1 MKRADV
7 KAGVL
12 YAVKV
17 GNPVMVLLA
26 VPWAQEQ
33 ISRGE
38 TTYRPAR
45 VGEKSSRTGR
55 GWGGYDRTDIG
66 LPAAERVPL
75 MMPNPEYVGEAEE
88 ESIRAELMAWANGDY
103 AKFHEAVRKNPR
115 LRPEIPDP
123 LRWEWKPTILEPR
136 DALAP
141 LDEHEAAR
149 RAEQERQN
157 AEREAQRD
165 ELDDRRARLTAIADV
180 LPLDDVQRRDL
191 LTRTTPYRRGHYAEV
206 SLEWLEEV
214 AGRLRQ
220 GSGCVEVH

>member
-1 MKRADV
+1 VKRADV

-12 YAVKV
+12 YAVKH
-17 GNPVMVLLA
+17 GDPVMVVKEELWALVKQRGHEDVWRLA
-26 VPWAQEQ
+26 EK
-33 ISRGE
+33 
-38 TTYRPAR
+38 
-45 VGEKSSRTGR
+45 GEKPYRDR
-55 GWGGYDRTDIG
+55 FGGYRSIEIG

-75 MMPNPEYVGEAEE
+75 MMPNPEYVGEEEAER
-88 ESIRAELMAWANGDY
+88 IRAELRSWSNGDY
-103 AKFHEAVRKNPR
+103 ARYLRARDKNP
-115 LRPEIPDP
+115 LLQEEIPDP

-157 AEREAQRD
+157 AEREATQRKID
-165 ELDDRRARLTAIADV
+165 ALNKRVTALLDV
-180 LPLDDVQRRDL
+180 LPLNETQRRDL
-191 LTRTTPYRRGHYAEV
+191 GSLRYPIGAPRPAEV
-206 SLEWLEEV
+206 TLEWLEEV